1 MNFTPKKTPVEIIAE
16 GAFVGT
22 HFRDIYSGVSDKWYR
37 NSWKEF
43 DFLKDI
49 DPKLYSSNYYDVS
62 VNKYGV
68 KCGTSLRFWENK
80 GWINEQDPY
89 GWFQWYYR
97 YYYGRRISSD
107 ASETNRANK
116 VNAVN
121 KANEMS
127 EVREDERQIKRWLGI
142 VNKFKGILVKMIKDK
157 GTRFDD
163 FSVSPK
169 IRQILLH
176 WGYELVESECQ

>member
-1 MNFTPKKTPVEIIAE
+1 MNFTPNKTPVEIISE
-16 GAFVGT
+16 GAFGGT
-22 HFRDIYSGVSDKWYR
+22 YFRDIYSGVNGKWYR

-49 DPKLYSSNYYDVS
+49 DPKLYSSNYYDAG
-62 VNKYGV
+62 VNKYRV
-68 KCGTSLRFWENK
+68 RCGTSLRFWGNK

-89 GWFQWYYR
+89 GWFQWYCR
-97 YYYGRRISSD
+97 YYYGRRSSD
-107 ASETNRANK
+107 ASETSRANK

-121 KANEMS
+121 RANVMS
-127 EVREDERQIKRWLGI
+127 EVSEDERQIKRWLGI
-142 VNKFKGILVKMIKDK
+142 VNRFKGILVKMIKDK
-157 GTRFDD
+157 GTKFDY

-176 WGYELVESECQ
+176 WGYELVESKCQ